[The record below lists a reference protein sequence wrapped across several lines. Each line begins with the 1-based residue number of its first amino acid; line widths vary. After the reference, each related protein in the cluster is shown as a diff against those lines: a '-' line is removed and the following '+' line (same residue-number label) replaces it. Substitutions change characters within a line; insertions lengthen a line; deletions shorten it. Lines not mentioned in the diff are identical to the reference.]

1 MANPLK
7 LEIVMS
13 MVDKVLAPLR
23 GVDKQSKQA
32 AESLRETRR
41 TLKALDDQQAKVTG
55 LMKQQEAYAKA
66 SNELKINKA
75 LLDGAVKAGTASAA
89 EIAKRERAIVKQTAA
104 LRDQQQKMIQM
115 RSAAAAA
122 GVGVGSLAGHQ
133 ARLQAEAAKTTA
145 NLKTQTDALRRLG
158 DQQRKTAA
166 IREQHGRNMAMAAGV
181 GGAGAAGMVTGRAIA
196 QPVIRSLGAFSDQE
210 NSATQLQA
218 SMMQADGSVPEEFQ
232 RITDLAMRLGDRL
245 PGTTAEFQEM
255 MTMLRRQG
263 LSAQTILGG
272 TGEAAAL
279 LGVQLRM
286 PVTEVA
292 EFSAKMQD
300 ATQTT
305 EKDMLGLMDMIQ
317 RTFYLGVDSGNML
330 QGFTKMSPILSV
342 LKKKGLDA
350 ANTLAPLLVMMD
362 QSGMKGESAGNAI
375 RKVFDAGLD
384 AKKMGKAND
393 ALKGA
398 KAGFELSLTDKKGNF
413 AGMDNLFQQ
422 LEKLK
427 SIESDTVRKTVIKE
441 LFGDDAETLQ
451 VLNTLMD
458 KGRAGYDEVL
468 SKMKAQADLQQRVN
482 VQLGTLS
489 NVVEAAQGTFTNVMA
504 SVGATV
510 AGDAKGIVDWL
521 GEISAGIGAWV
532 QENPAL
538 TAGITRVVAVLAAL
552 YAGLGAVMLALA
564 GLAAPL
570 LIMRLGFG
578 MLGVRL
584 PGIITLV
591 RMLAMGFVRL
601 GIALLTT
608 PIGWFVLAVAALA
621 AVVFAVY
628 KNWGPIKAFFLDI
641 WNSLS
646 TGVAALPGI
655 FVAWFAQ
662 VFAFMATLPT
672 KFGQFGVDMMQ
683 GLINGITGALGGV
696 RDAITGAASSAITWF
711 KDTLGIRS
719 PSRVFMAAGV
729 NVGEGAAQGI
739 QSTQGMLR
747 NAALGMA
754 AASAVA
760 LPAMAAAGIEAP
772 GPGLRPARI
781 DNRPAMSAA
790 APRAPITVQGDTI
803 NLHIH
808 AGPGMDEMAIGRIV
822 ADKLQQLERA
832 KAARVNSMFIDSNN

>member
-166 IREQHGRNMAMAAGV
+166 IREQHGRNMAMVAGV

-210 NSATQLQA
+210 DSATQLRG
-218 SMMQADGSVPEEFQ
+218 SMMQADGSVSEEFQ
-232 RITDLAMRLGDRL
+232 RITDLATRLGDRL

-286 PVTEVA
+286 PVTEAA

-300 ATQTT
+300 ATRTS

-330 QGFTKMSPILSV
+330 QGFTKLSPVLSI
-342 LKKKGLDA
+342 LKKEGLEA
-350 ANTLAPLLVMMD
+350 SNMLAPFLVMMD
-362 QSGMKGESAGNAI
+362 QTGMAGESAGNAI
-375 RKVFDAGLD
+375 RKVFQAGFD
-384 AKKMGKAND
+384 DKKLKKTNA
-393 ALKGA
+393 ALKEM
-398 KAGFELSLTDKKGNF
+398 KAGFNLDFTDGKGEF
-413 AGMDNLFQQ
+413 GGLPKMFEQLKQ
-422 LEKLK
+422 LEKL
-427 SIESDTVRKTVIKE
+427 DTTKRTTVIKE
-441 LFGDDAETLQ
+441 LFGDDSETLQ
-451 VLNTLMD
+451 VLNTLMT
-458 KGRAGYDEVL
+458 KGQAGYDEIVA
-468 SKMKAQADLQQRVN
+468 KMAAQADLQKRVN

-504 SVGATV
+504 SVGETV

-521 GEISAGIGAWV
+521 GEISSGVGAWV
-532 QENPAL
+532 KENPAL

-621 AVVFAVY
+621 GIVFAVY
-628 KNWGPIKAFFLDI
+628 KNWGPIKAFFSDI

-646 TGVAALPGI
+646 TGVAALPGV
-655 FVAWFAQ
+655 FVTWFAQ
-662 VFAFMATLPT
+662 VFAFMAALPA

>member
-89 EIAKRERAIVKQTAA
+89 EIARRERAIVKQTAA

-133 ARLQAEAAKTTA
+133 ARLQAEAEKTTA

-158 DQQRKTAA
+158 EQQRKTAA
-166 IREQHGRNMAMAAGV
+166 IREQHGRNMAMVAGV

-210 NSATQLQA
+210 DSATQLRG
-218 SMMQADGSVPEEFQ
+218 SMMQADGSVSEEFQ
-232 RITDLAMRLGDRL
+232 RITDLATRLGDRL

-286 PVTEVA
+286 PVTEAA

-300 ATQTT
+300 ATRTS

-330 QGFTKMSPILSV
+330 QGFTKLSPVLSI
-342 LKKKGLDA
+342 LKKEGLEA
-350 ANTLAPLLVMMD
+350 SNMLAPFLVMMD
-362 QSGMKGESAGNAI
+362 QTGMAGESAGNAI
-375 RKVFDAGLD
+375 RKVFQAGFD
-384 AKKMGKAND
+384 DKKLKKTNA
-393 ALKGA
+393 ALKEM
-398 KAGFELSLTDKKGNF
+398 KAGFNLDFTNGKGEF
-413 AGMDNLFQQ
+413 GGLPKMFEQLKQ
-422 LEKLK
+422 LEKL
-427 SIESDTVRKTVIKE
+427 DTTKRTTVIKE
-441 LFGDDAETLQ
+441 LFGDDSETLQ
-451 VLNTLMD
+451 VLNTLMT
-458 KGRAGYDEVL
+458 KGQAGYDEIVA
-468 SKMKAQADLQQRVN
+468 KMAAQADLQKRVN

-504 SVGATV
+504 SVGETV

-521 GEISAGIGAWV
+521 GEISSGVGAWV
-532 QENPAL
+532 KENPAL

-621 AVVFAVY
+621 GIVFTVY
-628 KNWGPIKAFFLDI
+628 KNWGPIKAFFSDI

-646 TGVAALPGI
+646 TGVAALPGV

-662 VFAFMATLPT
+662 VFAFMAALPA

-696 RDAITGAASSAITWF
+696 RDAIKGAASSAIGWF

-739 QSTQGMLR
+739 QSTQGLLR
-747 NAALGMA
+747 SAALGMA

>member
-181 GGAGAAGMVTGRAIA
+181 GGAGAAGMVTGRTIA
-196 QPVIRSLGAFSDQE
+196 QPVMRSLGAFSDQE
-210 NSATQLQA
+210 DSATQLRG
-218 SMMQADGSVPEEFQ
+218 SMMQADGSVSEEFQ
-232 RITDLAMRLGDRL
+232 RITDLATRLGDRL

-286 PVTEVA
+286 PVTEAA

-300 ATQTT
+300 ATRTS

-330 QGFTKMSPILSV
+330 QGFTKLSPVLSI
-342 LKKKGLDA
+342 LKKEGLEA
-350 ANTLAPLLVMMD
+350 SNMLAPFLVMMD
-362 QSGMKGESAGNAI
+362 QTGMAGESAGNAI
-375 RKVFDAGLD
+375 RKVFQAGFD
-384 AKKMGKAND
+384 DKKLKKTNA
-393 ALKGA
+393 ALKEM
-398 KAGFELSLTDKKGNF
+398 KAGFNLDFTDGKGEF
-413 AGMDNLFQQ
+413 GGLPKMFEQLKQ
-422 LEKLK
+422 LEKL
-427 SIESDTVRKTVIKE
+427 DTTKRTTVIKE
-441 LFGDDAETLQ
+441 LFGDDSETLQ
-451 VLNTLMD
+451 VLNTLMT
-458 KGRAGYDEVL
+458 KGQAGYDEIVA
-468 SKMKAQADLQQRVN
+468 KMAAQADLQKRVN

-504 SVGATV
+504 SVGETV

-521 GEISAGIGAWV
+521 GEISSGIGAWV
-532 QENPAL
+532 KENPAL

-621 AVVFAVY
+621 GIVFTVY
-628 KNWGPIKAFFLDI
+628 KNWGPIKAFFSDI

-662 VFAFMATLPT
+662 VFAFMAGLPA

-696 RDAITGAASSAITWF
+696 RDAITGAASSAIGWF
-711 KDTLGIRS
+711 KGTLGIRS

-729 NVGEGAAQGI
+729 NVGEGAALGI